1 MADAPKDAPEPGR
14 TLIRN
19 IGRLLTGD
27 LAAPLADS
35 DCLLIEDGVIVGFEA
50 AEANRTIDAAG
61 CAVAPGLIDGH
72 CHPVFGD
79 WTPRQNQIGWIEMN
93 VNGGVTSF
101 LSAGEVHLPGRPKDA
116 EGVKALAMVAQ
127 RCFANFRAAGA
138 KVLAGAPVPELDFDR
153 DFYAGVKAA
162 GIRHIGEIGLG
173 TVAKGPDAARVTGWC
188 RELGIETIMHTG
200 GPSIAGSHHVTA
212 EDVLEAQPDVV
223 SHINGGPTSIP
234 HEAIRELCRNAKGA
248 LEAVHNGNEKS
259 ALVALEGAQAEGRL
273 ADFLIGTDA
282 PAGSGVQ
289 PNGMLRM
296 ATLLASL
303 RRPARRTGLVL
314 RHRKCREA
322 ARPDAQ
328 GIVAAGRPADLVF
341 MDKPRRIGGRRC
353 PRRNGDGQHPRNR
366 RRDDRRQDAHRTVA
380 HDPALGPRADILRRA
395 VRGDPAPSF
404 RSCPFAGC
412 DEPTTRRVAT
422 RARSPDRLG
431 DDGSPRRRRH
441 FHRESVFP
449 PLIESR

>member
-1 MADAPKDAPEPGR
+1 MADAPKDKPETGR

-27 LAAPLADS
+27 LAKPILEG
-35 DCLLIEDGVIVGFEA
+35 DCLLIEDGVIAGFEA
-50 AEANRTIDAAG
+50 AEADRTIDAAG

-138 KVLAGAPVPELDFDR
+138 KVMAGAPVPELDFDR
-153 DFYAGVKAA
+153 DFYAAVKAA

-234 HEAIRELCRNAKGA
+234 HDAIRELCRHATGA

-259 ALVALEGAQAEGRL
+259 ALVALEGALAEDRL
-273 ADFLIGTDA
+273 ADVLIGTDA

-296 ATLLASL
+296 ATLLSSL
-303 RRPARRTGLVL
+303 GGLPAEQAWCCGSGNVARRRSL
-314 RHRKCREA
+314 
-322 ARPDAQ
+322 AQ
-328 GIVAAGRPADLVF
+328 GIIATGRPADLVL
-341 MDKPRRIGGRRC
+341 MDRPGGS
-353 PRRNGDGQHPRNR
+353 
-366 RRDDRRQDAHRTVA
+366 A
-380 HDPALGPRADILRRA
+380 
-395 VRGDPAPSF
+395 
-404 RSCPFAGC
+404 
-412 DEPTTRRVAT
+412 
-422 RARSPDRLG
+422 G
-431 DDGSPRRRRH
+431 DDVLGAMAMGNIPGIAAVMIDGKIRTGRSR
-441 FHRESVFP
+441 STP
-449 PLIESR
+449 PSARVPVI

>member
-19 IGRLLTGD
+19 IGLLLTGD
-27 LAAPLADS
+27 LDQPIADS
-35 DCLLIEDGVIVGFEA
+35 DCLLIENGVIVGFEA
-50 AEANRTIDAAG
+50 GDADRVIDAAG
-61 CAVAPGLIDGH
+61 GAVAPGLIDGH

-101 LSAGEVHLPGRPKDA
+101 ISAGEVHLPGRPKDA
-116 EGVKALAMVAQ
+116 EGVKALAMLAQ
-127 RCFANFRAAGA
+127 RCFANFRSAGA
-138 KVLAGAPVPELDFDR
+138 KVIAGAPVPELDFDR
-153 DFYAGVKAA
+153 RFYEEIKAA

-200 GPSIAGSHHVTA
+200 GPSIAGSHLVTA

-259 ALVALEGAQAEGRL
+259 ALVAMEAALAEDRL
-273 ADFLIGTDA
+273 GDFLIGTDA

-296 ATLLASL
+296 ATLLASIGGL
-303 RRPARRTGLVL
+303 PAEQAWCCGSGNVAKKRGL
-314 RHRKCREA
+314 E
-322 ARPDAQ
+322 Q
-328 GIVAAGRPADLVF
+328 GIAAAGRPADLVF
-341 MDKPRRIGGRRC
+341 MDRPSGSDGGTVLGAMSLGNI
-353 PRRNGDGQHPRNR
+353 PGIAAVMIDGKV
-366 RRDDRRQDAHRTVA
+366 RTGRSRST
-380 HDPALGPRADILRRA
+380 P
-395 VRGDPAPSF
+395 PS
-404 RSCPFAGC
+404 A
-412 DEPTTRRVAT
+412 
-422 RARSPDRLG
+422 
-431 DDGSPRRRRH
+431 
-441 FHRESVFP
+441 SVP
-449 PLIESR
+449 VI

>member
-27 LAAPLADS
+27 LDLPLEDS
-35 DCLLIEDGVIVGFEA
+35 DCILIEDGVIVGFEA
-50 AEANRTIDAAG
+50 VEADRTIDAAG

-101 LSAGEVHLPGRPKDA
+101 ISAGEVHLPGRPKDA

-138 KVLAGAPVPELDFDR
+138 KVIAGAPVPELDFDR
-153 DFYAGVKAA
+153 DFYAGIKEV

-173 TVAKGPDAARVTGWC
+173 TVAKGPEAARVTGWC

-200 GPSIAGSHHVTA
+200 GPSIAGSHHVKA

-234 HEAIRELCRNAKGA
+234 HEAIRELCRHARGV

-259 ALVALEGAQAEGRL
+259 ALVAMEGAQAENRL

-303 RRPARRTGLVL
+303 GGLPAEQAWCCGSGNVAKRRDL
-314 RHRKCREA
+314 
-322 ARPDAQ
+322 AQ
-328 GIVAAGRPADLVF
+328 GIIATGRPADLVF
-341 MDKPRRIGGRRC
+341 I
-353 PRRNGDGQHPRNR
+353 
-366 RRDDRRQDAHRTVA
+366 DR
-380 HDPALGPRADILRRA
+380 
-395 VRGDPAPSF
+395 PSG
-404 RSCPFAGC
+404 SQ
-412 DEPTTRRVAT
+412 
-422 RARSPDRLG
+422 G
-431 DDGSPRRRRH
+431 DDVLGAMSIGNIPGIAAVMIDGKMRTGRSR
-441 FHRESVFP
+441 STP
-449 PLIESR
+449 PSARVPII

>member
-1 MADAPKDAPEPGR
+1 MADAPKDLPEPGR

-19 IGRLLTGD
+19 IGLLLTGE
-27 LAAPLADS
+27 LSAPLADS
-35 DCLLIEDGVIVGFEA
+35 DCLLIEDGVIAGFED
-50 AEANRTIDAAG
+50 AEADRVIDAAG

-93 VNGGVTSF
+93 VNGAVTSF
-101 LSAGEVHLPGRPKDA
+101 VSAGEVHLPGRPKDA

-127 RCFANFRAAGA
+127 RCFANFRSAGA
-138 KVLAGAPVPELDFDR
+138 KVVAGAPVPELDFDR
-153 DFYAGVKAA
+153 DFYAGIKEA

-200 GPSIAGSHHVTA
+200 GPSIAGSHHVTE

-234 HEAIRELCRNAKGA
+234 HEAIRELCRNATGA

-259 ALVALEGAQAEGRL
+259 ALVALEGAMAEDRL
-273 ADFLIGTDA
+273 DDFLIGTDA

-296 ATLLASL
+296 VTLLASFGGL
-303 RRPARRTGLVL
+303 PAEQAWCCGSGNNSKRRKL
-314 RHRKCREA
+314 
-322 ARPDAQ
+322 DQ
-328 GIVAAGRPADLVF
+328 GIVAPGRPADLVF
-341 MDKPRRIGGRRC
+341 MDRPGG
-353 PRRNGDGQHPRNR
+353 
-366 RRDDRRQDAHRTVA
+366 
-380 HDPALGPRADILRRA
+380 
-395 VRGDPAPSF
+395 S
-404 RSCPFAGC
+404 
-412 DEPTTRRVAT
+412 E
-422 RARSPDRLG
+422 G
-431 DDGSPRRRRH
+431 DDVLGAMAMGNIPGIAAVMIDGKIRTGRSR
-441 FHRESVFP
+441 STP
-449 PLIESR
+449 PSARVPVL

>member
-19 IGRLLTGD
+19 IGLLLTGD
-27 LAAPLADS
+27 LASPIADS
-35 DCLLIEDGVIVGFEA
+35 DCVLIEDGVIIGFEA
-50 AEANRTIDAAG
+50 DAADRTIDAAG

-79 WTPRQNQIGWIEMN
+79 WTPRQNQTGWIEMN

-101 LSAGEVHLPGRPKDA
+101 ISAGEVHLPGRPKDA

-127 RCFANFRAAGA
+127 RCFANFRSAGA
-138 KVLAGAPVPELDFDR
+138 KVIAGAPVPELDFDR
-153 DFYAGVKAA
+153 DFYAALKAA

-200 GPSIAGSHHVTA
+200 GPSIAGSHHVTSQ
-212 EDVLEAQPDVV
+212 DVLEAQPDVI

-234 HEAIRELCRNAKGA
+234 HDDIRELCRHATGA

-259 ALVALEGAQAEGRL
+259 ALVALEGAQAENRL

-296 ATLLASL
+296 VTLMASL
-303 RRPARRTGLVL
+303 GGLPADQAWCCGSGNVSKRRGL
-314 RHRKCREA
+314 E
-322 ARPDAQ
+322 Q

-341 MDKPRRIGGRRC
+341 MDRPGG
-353 PRRNGDGQHPRNR
+353 
-366 RRDDRRQDAHRTVA
+366 
-380 HDPALGPRADILRRA
+380 
-395 VRGDPAPSF
+395 S
-404 RSCPFAGC
+404 
-412 DEPTTRRVAT
+412 E
-422 RARSPDRLG
+422 G
-431 DDGSPRRRRH
+431 DDVLAAMAMGNIPGIAAVMIDGKMRTGRSR
-441 FHRESVFP
+441 STP
-449 PLIESR
+449 PAARIPVLS

>member
-27 LAAPLADS
+27 LDAPIADS
-35 DCLLIEDGVIVGFEA
+35 DSLMIEDGVIAGFESEDA
-50 AEANRTIDAAG
+50 DRIIDAAG

-93 VNGGVTSF
+93 VNGAVTSF
-101 LSAGEVHLPGRPKDA
+101 ISAGEVHLPGRPKDA

-127 RCFANFRAAGA
+127 RCFANFRSAGA
-138 KVLAGAPVPELDFDR
+138 KVIAGAPVPERDFDR
-153 DFYAGVKAA
+153 DFYVAIKAA

-173 TVAKGPDAARVTGWC
+173 TVARGPDAARVTGWC

-212 EDVLEAQPDVV
+212 NDVLEAQPDVV
-223 SHINGGPTSIP
+223 SHINGGPTSVP
-234 HEAIRELCRNAKGA
+234 FEAIRELCRHATGA
-248 LEAVHNGNEKS
+248 LEAVHNGNEKA
-259 ALVALEGAQAEGRL
+259 ALVALDGARAENRL

-296 ATLLASL
+296 ATLLASIGDL
-303 RRPARRTGLVL
+303 PAEQAWCCGSGNVTKRRGL
-314 RHRKCREA
+314 
-322 ARPDAQ
+322 AQ
-328 GIVAAGRPADLVF
+328 GIVAQGRPADLVF
-341 MDKPRRIGGRRC
+341 MDRPGGS
-353 PRRNGDGQHPRNR
+353 Q
-366 RRDDRRQDAHRTVA
+366 
-380 HDPALGPRADILRRA
+380 
-395 VRGDPAPSF
+395 
-404 RSCPFAGC
+404 
-412 DEPTTRRVAT
+412 
-422 RARSPDRLG
+422 G
-431 DDGSPRRRRH
+431 DDVLDAMTMGNIPGIAAVMIDGKMRTGRSR
-441 FHRESVFP
+441 STP
-449 PLIESR
+449 PSARVPVI